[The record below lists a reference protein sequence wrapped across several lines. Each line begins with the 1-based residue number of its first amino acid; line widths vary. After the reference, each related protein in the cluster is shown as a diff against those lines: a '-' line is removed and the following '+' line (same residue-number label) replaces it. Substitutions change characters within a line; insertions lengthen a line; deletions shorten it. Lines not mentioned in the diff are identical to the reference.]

1 MKPQNIHRDL
11 PMVNEKMST
20 RELLDRLARPILPGR
35 GSGLVFVTSEL
46 HELLGVITDADV
58 RRYLQRNNQL
68 PEKVTDLM
76 RSNVISLESQ
86 DWEAKAFFKL
96 AQKFDERGWTSFLP
110 VRFLPI
116 TENGKL
122 QNVVDLEFYRNELSD
137 LRSIDI
143 VIGLGYVGL
152 TLALKLASHK
162 RRVIGVEAN
171 PKILQN
177 LKNGISHIQEPG
189 IENLLENL
197 LGVNFNLISDFQSL
211 KRPEGVIFNFF
222 ICVGTPRTENIDSL
236 NLDFTWKAVRAAAK
250 IIQPGDAIIQRST
263 VPVGTG
269 ITICNVLREE
279 YGFEA
284 GQEFHYVAAPE
295 RTIEGDALNEL
306 HSLPQLLAGAT
317 SSCYSR
323 GEHIF
328 RRFVRTI
335 VPFSSLEACELAKI
349 ATNAYRDYTF
359 AFANY
364 LASICRPL
372 KIDVNELIAG
382 ANFGYERASI
392 PDPSPGVGGPCL
404 SKDSYLM
411 NYVPSQFEF
420 RESPVVVARK
430 FNETVPLEVSNFL
443 SKKIPD
449 LKSKEVLIIGMAFKG
464 KPEVKDLRN
473 STSVDIAIL
482 INGICRKLYVIDA
495 VADLGSINFAQPVKY
510 PNNPSDQISV
520 FMILNNHQQ
529 NPQILDYYLS
539 KVKVKHLWVFD
550 PWRLVDTNS
559 LNVEKGMIVTF
570 INLSSTSDLSIGGGN
585 E

>member
-1 MKPQNIHRDL
+1 
-11 PMVNEKMST
+11 
-20 RELLDRLARPILPGR
+20 
-35 GSGLVFVTSEL
+35 
-46 HELLGVITDADV
+46 
-58 RRYLQRNNQL
+58 
-68 PEKVTDLM
+68 
-76 RSNVISLESQ
+76 
-86 DWEAKAFFKL
+86 
-96 AQKFDERGWTSFLP
+96 
-110 VRFLPI
+110 
-116 TENGKL
+116 
-122 QNVVDLEFYRNELSD
+122 
-137 LRSIDI
+137 

-162 RRVIGVEAN
+162 RRVIGVETN
-171 PKILQN
+171 PQIVLD

-197 LGVNFNLISDFQSL
+197 VGVNFNLISDLQAL

-222 ICVGTPRTENIDSL
+222 ICVGTPKTEDYESL
-236 NLDFTWKAVRAAAK
+236 NMDFTWEAVRAVAK
-250 IIQPGDAIIQRST
+250 IIRPGDAIIQRST

-269 ITICNVLREE
+269 IAICNELRDE

-284 GQEFHYVAAPE
+284 GQGFHYIAAPE

-306 HSLPQLLAGAT
+306 HALPQLLAGAT
-317 SSCYSR
+317 SSCYNR

-328 RRFVRTI
+328 RGFVRTV

-382 ANFGYERASI
+382 ANFGYARASI

-404 SKDSYLM
+404 SKDPYLL
-411 NYVPSQFEF
+411 NYVPSQFDS

-430 FNETVPLEVSNFL
+430 FNEIVPLEVSNFL
-443 SKKIPD
+443 SKNIPD

-473 STSVDIAIL
+473 STSADIAIL
-482 INGICRKLYVIDA
+482 MNGICGKLYAVDA
-495 VADLGSINFAQPVKY
+495 VSDLASIDFAHPVKY
-510 PNNPSDQISV
+510 PNHPSDQISV

-529 NPQILDYYLS
+529 NRKILDFYLS
-539 KVKVKHLWVFD
+539 KVKAKHLWVFD

-559 LNVEKGMIVTF
+559 LNVEKDMVVTF
-570 INLSSTSDLSIGGGN
+570 INLSSTSNLNIGGKN